1 MKQEKLNKVKMK
13 NINPSNQQGQQKLS
27 NNLNKEVMMK
37 KLFIIALAVLMTA
50 GIASLALANGSGLG
64 IVGSPHDFSDDVVAG
79 VATPGF
85 EVGGGWNKREEI
97 CRVCHVPH
105 DHGRSTQYYLNGLL
119 WNHAVSSATYTMYDD
134 VWSSTLDG
142 AQSGQPDGIAKL
154 CLGCH
159 DGTVG
164 VDVYDKYAGGSVFM
178 SDYDGDF
185 MIPGFSNDL
194 TGTHPLSITYDNVA
208 DPGLKNPATTAMGLS
223 GVINDVLDNG
233 KVQCSSC
240 HDVHDQEAV
249 AGTHLLRVA
258 NNLSTGTASGLCLT
272 CHIK

>member
-1 MKQEKLNKVKMK
+1 
-13 NINPSNQQGQQKLS
+13 
-27 NNLNKEVMMK
+27 MK
-37 KLFIIALAVLMTA
+37 KLFIVAIAVLMTA
-50 GIASLALANGSGLG
+50 GIASIALANGSGAG
-64 IVGSPHDFSDDVVAG
+64 IVGSPHDFTDDVVAG

-85 EVGGGWNKREEI
+85 EVGLTGWNGREEI

-105 DHGRSTQYYLNGLL
+105 DHGRATQYYLNGLL
-119 WNHAVSSATYTMYDD
+119 WNHAVSTAAYTMYDNA
-134 VWSSTLDG
+134 WSSSIDG
-142 AQSGQPDGIAKL
+142 AQSAQPDGTAKL

-164 VDVYDKYAGGSVFM
+164 IDVFDKYAAPGTITIA
-178 SDYDGDF
+178 DYDG
-185 MIPGFSNDL
+185 GFEVPRFLDGTNQDL
-194 TGTHPLSITYDNVA
+194 RGTHPLSITYDNVA
-208 DPGLKNPATTAMGLS
+208 DPGLKNPASTAMGLS

-249 AGTHLLRVA
+249 AGTHLLRVG
-258 NNLSTGTASGLCLT
+258 NNLATGSASGLCLT